1 MTVGSEESPVDVPKS
16 DAKSTDKKHDAF
28 EKATLATAIAGIII
42 LCVYTGLTAYQA
54 CIAKDTAERQLR
66 AYMSAAVEKQPDL
79 DGPAPAE
86 VTILYKNNG
95 QTPAY
100 RVQTRA
106 VFSVGDSELS
116 KEDIEGIRKDLKAL
130 RKSETVVFPGQEI
143 RGATIPGVGIPLTE
157 GDKITINLGARVLWL
172 NGEITYLDAFGIS
185 RFTNFRLYFSGAQ
198 DTRMHKFVW
207 ADAGNEAN

>member
-1 MTVGSEESPVDVPKS
+1 M
-16 DAKSTDKKHDAF
+16 STELEKGAEDPQTGDTCPQNKKHDAF
-28 EKATLATAIAGIII
+28 EVATLVTAIVGVII
-42 LCVYTGLTAYQA
+42 LCAYTGLTGYQA
-54 CIAKDTAERQLR
+54 YLAKDTAERQLR
-66 AYMSAAVEKQPDL
+66 AYMSASIEKQPDL

-86 VTILYKNNG
+86 VTIVYKNNG

-100 RVQTRA
+100 RVQARA
-106 VFSVGDSELS
+106 IFSVGDSELS
-116 KEDIEGIRKDLKAL
+116 EKDIEGIRKVIKTL

-172 NGEITYLDAFGIS
+172 NGEITYLDAFGVS

-198 DTRMHKFVW
+198 DTRVHKFVW
-207 ADAGNEAN
+207 ADTGNEAN